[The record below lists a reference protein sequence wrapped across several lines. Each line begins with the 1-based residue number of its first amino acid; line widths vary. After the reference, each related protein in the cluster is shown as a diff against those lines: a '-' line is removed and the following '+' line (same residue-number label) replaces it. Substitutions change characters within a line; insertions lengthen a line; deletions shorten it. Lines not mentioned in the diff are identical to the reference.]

1 VHRLSSFS
9 RLDYIGLLLRQ
20 EGELMRRHAVT
31 DDQWKKIEDL
41 FPANGKRGGQWK
53 DHRLMLDGMLW
64 ILKTGSPWRDLP
76 ERFGSCK
83 TVYDRF
89 SRWTRQGLWGQI
101 LDRLDLDPTGLDWT
115 LVCIDGTLIRA
126 HRHAAGASKNSGE

>member
-1 VHRLSSFS
+1 
-9 RLDYIGLLLRQ
+9 
-20 EGELMRRHAVT
+20 MRRHAIT
-31 DDQWKKIEDL
+31 DDQWKKVEDL

-64 ILKTGSPWRDLP
+64 ILKTGVPWRDLP
-76 ERFGSCK
+76 ERFGPCK

-89 SRWTRQGLWGQI
+89 SLWTRQGLWGQI
-101 LDRLDLDPTGLDWT
+101 LDRLDLDSTGLDWT

-126 HRHAAGASKNSGE
+126 HKHAAGASKNSG